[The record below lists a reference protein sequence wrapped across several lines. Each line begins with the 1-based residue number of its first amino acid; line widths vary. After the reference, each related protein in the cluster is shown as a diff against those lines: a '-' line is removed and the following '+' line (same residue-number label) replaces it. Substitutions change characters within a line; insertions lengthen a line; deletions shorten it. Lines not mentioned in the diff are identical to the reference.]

1 MFLVVIRRLY
11 IVGFKV
17 EVLEFVEENGNMVVQ
32 RKFGVN
38 EKFVRDWRKQKDVL
52 KKIKKFQKVFR
63 IYVLRWFEFEDRM
76 EVFVVEQRSVC
87 RVLNIVQLRLKAKVM
102 VEEMKIE
109 DFQGTVFWCF
119 RFMKR
124 KNLVIRQRIIF
135 FQILFDD
142 YREKMVVF
150 QVFVVD
156 QTKKFNFGS
165 D

>member
-76 EVFVVEQRSVC
+76 EVFVLEQRSVC
-87 RVLNIVQLRLKAKVM
+87 RVLNIVQLCLKAKVM

>member
-76 EVFVVEQRSVC
+76 EVFVLEQRSVC

-135 FQILFDD
+135 FQILFED

>member
-76 EVFVVEQRSVC
+76 EVFVLEQRSVC